1 TEANDDEES
10 ENESISEDYHWSWS
24 DPSLALQGQA
34 VKPSEIKQT
43 LLKRYTP
50 EVLEQ
55 IIVLTAKQSECKSDI
70 EKMAFKDNSKVILL
84 KSLILEN
91 TDDFLKLGMQ
101 PEDFNLLITL
111 DSAFI
116 IQALNDFYGNQ
127 RRIELDVFQGD
138 QKTP

>member
-1 TEANDDEES
+1 KFEQFEQVENNATQTVNEVPPSIPVKQNSAAENSASASNNVHNIEVAEHSSSLWEKADSTEANDDEES

-55 IIVLTAKQSECKSDI
+55 IIVLTAKQSE
-70 EKMAFKDNSKVILL
+70 
-84 KSLILEN
+84 
-91 TDDFLKLGMQ
+91 
-101 PEDFNLLITL
+101 
-111 DSAFI
+111 
-116 IQALNDFYGNQ
+116 
-127 RRIELDVFQGD
+127 
-138 QKTP
+138 